1 MGPEDDGGDGVSKV
15 RQASSRPAR
24 DIDTA
29 AYMQDGGKV
38 LPDATEV
45 ADNA

>member
-15 RQASSRPAR
+15 RQTSSK
-24 DIDTA
+24 DTA

-38 LPDATEV
+38 LLDATEV